1 MLYESKGDTI
11 VSMMYAAASGDL
23 HNLRRHMFLG
33 HDCGVSDFD
42 GRTPLHLAAAEG
54 HFDTVK
60 FLLSKCKVNPNPKDR
75 WNRTPYSESRELNYV
90 SEQFQHATLAAF
102 T

>member
-1 MLYESKGDTI
+1 MNPQLHLQSYRAWMHDVDLSVGD
-11 VSMMYAAASGDL
+11 Y
-23 HNLRRHMFLG
+23 
-33 HDCGVSDFD
+33 D

-75 WNRTPYSESRELNYV
+75 WNRTPYSESKELKYV
-90 SEQFQHATLAAF
+90 SDHRALEKLEGHLATLTALAALMR
-102 T
+102 

>member
-1 MLYESKGDTI
+1 MHDVDLSVGD
-11 VSMMYAAASGDL
+11 Y
-23 HNLRRHMFLG
+23 
-33 HDCGVSDFD
+33 D

-75 WNRTPYSESRELNYV
+75 WNRTPYSESKELKFV
-90 SEQFQHATLAAF
+90 SDIKLQICSDSFNKFAGLPVLPVD
-102 T
+102 

>member
-1 MLYESKGDTI
+1 MHDVDLSVGD
-11 VSMMYAAASGDL
+11 Y
-23 HNLRRHMFLG
+23 
-33 HDCGVSDFD
+33 D

-75 WNRTPYSESRELNYV
+75 WNRTPYSESKELKYV
-90 SEQFQHATLAAF
+90 SNNRSVGKLLQWQL
-102 T
+102 